1 MTSPIHEFRQHS
13 EDVVGKFL
21 QTIVVV
27 DDRAFFQRTE
37 SSTKPTTLKASPVR
51 PRFTGAPQAVA
62 EHRDETTDV
71 VGPAKDSSG
80 AEVGSLVEDATT
92 AEETSEDLAH
102 ELNAKYLIESFAGRG
117 IVCAVLRPSE
127 IEVAQLDK
135 KVYPIAERADI
146 VMLDWVL
153 HEDTEGRKVKELIA
167 EMTKT
172 SSAQHRVRLIVVYT
186 GELVLSDIID
196 EIQRTLQDS
205 DVTDVLKKDDFT
217 LTTGAVRITIYAKN
231 NVRRAESGGELRE
244 RMIPVDQL
252 PDRLIREFA
261 DMTAGLVSN
270 VALGSFAALR
280 SNTHRVLSKFSSG
293 IDAPFLA
300 HRAMLERP
308 EDANDLLVYLV
319 GAELT
324 AILEGNEVGKI
335 ADKIEASDVIRAWL
349 DMCEAKI
356 QDAGGRGLAHKFS
369 VKSSP
374 EFLDDLCK
382 MLRKGVADS
391 TLTDELKKLNEDE
404 EPHKKK
410 LTEKLSIDKRSAG
423 SMENKFAVLTTLKS
437 DYRVNPPSLLP
448 GTLLKESPSESGA
461 KPRPK
466 YWVCIQ
472 PICDCVRIRGER
484 SFPFL
489 EMVEDNGRF
498 NLVLPDDEKE
508 FVKARIIFRPHKLRM
523 MEFKA
528 TDHGMVRG
536 VREGEA
542 VFFKAERSENKY
554 RWIGELKFEQAQRIV
569 NKYAAEISRVGLD
582 ESEWLRRW
590 AL

>member
-1 MTSPIHEFRQHS
+1 
-13 EDVVGKFL
+13 
-21 QTIVVV
+21 V

-51 PRFTGAPQAVA
+51 PRFTGTPQAVA
-62 EHRDETTDV
+62 EPRDETADV
-71 VGPAKDSSG
+71 VEPVEDSSG
-80 AEVGSLVEDATT
+80 AEVGSLVEDAAT

-186 GELVLSDIID
+186 GELVLMDIID

-205 DVTDVLKKDDFT
+205 GVTDVVKKDDFT

-244 RMIPVDQL
+244 RMVAVDQL

-270 VALGSFAALR
+270 VALGSLAALR
-280 SNTHRVLSKFSSG
+280 ANTHRVLSKFSSG

-356 QDAGGRGLAHKFS
+356 QDSGGRGLANQFS
-369 VKSSP
+369 IKSSP

-391 TLTDELKKLNEDE
+391 TLTDELKKLNE

-410 LTEKLSIDKRSAG
+410 LAEKLSFDRRSAG

-437 DYRVNPPSLLP
+437 DYRVRPPALLP
-448 GTLLKESPSESGA
+448 GTLLKESPRVGNA
-461 KPRPK
+461 KSQPK

-472 PICDCVRIRGER
+472 PICDCVRIPEER
-484 SFPFL
+484 AFPFL
-489 EMVEDNGRF
+489 EMVESNGKF

-508 FVKARIIFRPHKLRM
+508 FVKARIIFRPYKLRM
-523 MEFKA
+523 IDFKA
-528 TDHGMVRG
+528 TDHGVVRG

-542 VFFKAERSENKY
+542 VFFTAERSESRY

-569 NKYAAEISRVGLD
+569 NKYASEISRVGLD